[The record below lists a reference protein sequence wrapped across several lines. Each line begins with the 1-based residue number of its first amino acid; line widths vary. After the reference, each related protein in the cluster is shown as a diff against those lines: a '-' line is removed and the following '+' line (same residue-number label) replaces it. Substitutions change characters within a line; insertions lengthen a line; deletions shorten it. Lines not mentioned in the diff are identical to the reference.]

1 MKYSLL
7 LLLAGANAL
16 ALSAGENPVRKI
28 VNLLQKKIEEEGEE
42 QQEMFEKF
50 MCYCDTN
57 SGKLQKSVDDLT
69 ETVPQNE
76 ASVKSKTELKAQI
89 EGELATHKQDRED
102 AQSTVQT
109 STEQRNKDKSAFD
122 SYSAE
127 AKSNIAS
134 IKKAV
139 PAIRKGLGES
149 FLQTPEATL
158 LQRLVLFNKASGN
171 AVLSSFDQEEVSD
184 FLQGKAQ
191 GSSNEIV
198 GILEQMQENME
209 ADLKE
214 AEESEATAL
223 ADFGG
228 LLAAKNKEIASA
240 TSAIEDKTAR
250 VGTLAVDIV
259 NAKND
264 LSDTQDALADDTNF
278 LAELKTT
285 CAEQTKLFD
294 VVKKTRAEE
303 ISAVGAT
310 IKILNDDDALD
321 LFKKTLPSPGE
332 SLLQV
337 RARSSSRA
345 RAKYYLQQAQASA
358 SATTSVDLRLVQ
370 LALKGKKVG
379 FEKIVAMMDNMVTLL
394 GKEQKED
401 EAQKEYCEAEFEK
414 SDDEEKELDRK
425 IKGLDT
431 EIEEGKEAIAALKDG
446 IATLTAGIADLDK
459 SVAEATATRKEEA
472 AEYTTTKSQNSAAV
486 QLLEVAKNQ
495 LNKFYN
501 PTLYKAPPAQE
512 MTEEERMYAASGG
525 TVTTA
530 APGGIAGTGVT
541 AFLDELSFVQ
551 VQAKLNGPPPPP
563 PMAVEAYK
571 KQDSGGPVA
580 LIDRLKNDLK
590 MEMQEDDMEE
600 EQAQKDYEE
609 TMAQS
614 AKKRATDSKTIVEKE
629 QQMAEAEAL
638 LQKAT
643 AAHKSESEELMAL
656 KEYVANLHKECDFLL
671 QNFDARKTAR
681 TNEIEAIKKAK
692 AVLAGAD
699 YSLAQ
704 ASFVQVHEA
713 KRSETPRRTGFLE
726 KQEAQCTAETDEQ
739 HRLALLQSLRTLYK
753 QTNDACVEMCKKMGQ
768 YPKCQCA
775 DFEPPDATPGVVT
788 WDELYMM
795 FDELKDSG
803 REMLKKYSAIVHR

>member
-1 MKYSLL
+1 
-7 LLLAGANAL
+7 
-16 ALSAGENPVRKI
+16 
-28 VNLLQKKIEEEGEE
+28 
-42 QQEMFEKF
+42 
-50 MCYCDTN
+50 
-57 SGKLQKSVDDLT
+57 
-69 ETVPQNE
+69 
-76 ASVKSKTELKAQI
+76 
-89 EGELATHKQDRED
+89 
-102 AQSTVQT
+102 
-109 STEQRNKDKSAFD
+109 
-122 SYSAE
+122 
-127 AKSNIAS
+127 
-134 IKKAV
+134 
-139 PAIRKGLGES
+139 
-149 FLQTPEATL
+149 
-158 LQRLVLFNKASGN
+158 
-171 AVLSSFDQEEVSD
+171 
-184 FLQGKAQ
+184 
-191 GSSNEIV
+191 
-198 GILEQMQENME
+198 
-209 ADLKE
+209 
-214 AEESEATAL
+214 
-223 ADFGG
+223 
-228 LLAAKNKEIASA
+228 
-240 TSAIEDKTAR
+240 
-250 VGTLAVDIV
+250 
-259 NAKND
+259 
-264 LSDTQDALADDTNF
+264 
-278 LAELKTT
+278 
-285 CAEQTKLFD
+285 
-294 VVKKTRAEE
+294 
-303 ISAVGAT
+303 
-310 IKILNDDDALD
+310 
-321 LFKKTLPSPGE
+321 
-332 SLLQV
+332 
-337 RARSSSRA
+337 
-345 RAKYYLQQAQASA
+345 
-358 SATTSVDLRLVQ
+358 
-370 LALKGKKVG
+370 
-379 FEKIVAMMDNMVTLL
+379 MMDNMVTLL

-401 EAQKEYCEAEFEK
+401 EEQKEYCEAEFEK

-431 EIEEGKEAIAALKDG
+431 EIQEGKDG
-446 IATLTAGIADLDK
+446 IAALTQGIADLDK
-459 SVAEATATRKEEA
+459 SVAEATETRKEEA

-512 MTEEERMYAASGG
+512 MTEEERIYAASGG

-590 MEMQEDDMEE
+590 MEMQEDDMEK

-704 ASFVQVHEA
+704 ASFVQVH
-713 KRSETPRRTGFLE
+713 
-726 KQEAQCTAETDEQ
+726 
-739 HRLALLQSLRTLYK
+739 
-753 QTNDACVEMCKKMGQ
+753 
-768 YPKCQCA
+768 
-775 DFEPPDATPGVVT
+775 
-788 WDELYMM
+788 
-795 FDELKDSG
+795 
-803 REMLKKYSAIVHR
+803 

>member
-28 VNLLQKKIEEEGEE
+28 VNLLQNMQKKIEEEGEE

-109 STEQRNKDKSAFD
+109 STEQRNKDKAAFD

-139 PAIRKGLGES
+139 AAIRKGLGES

-264 LSDTQDALADDTNF
+264 LSDTQDALAEDSNF
-278 LAELKTT
+278 LIELKTT
-285 CAEQTKLFD
+285 CAEQAKLYD
-294 VVKKTRAEE
+294 QVKKMRSEE
-303 ISAVGAT
+303 ISAIGAT
-310 IKILNDDDALD
+310 VKILNDDDALD
-321 LFKKTLPSPGE
+321 LFKKTLPSPGD

-337 RARSSSRA
+337 STHSSGRA
-345 RAKYYLQQAQASA
+345 RARLLIKNAAQENARVLGSNSA
-358 SATTSVDLRLVQ
+358 GMAEAQLVQ
-370 LALKGKKVG
+370 LALRGKKVG
-379 FEKIVAMMDNMVTLL
+379 FEKITKMMDDMVVLL
-394 GKEQKED
+394 GKEQD
-401 EAQKEYCEAEFEK
+401 DDDQQKEYCETEFEK
-414 SDDEEKELDRK
+414 SEDEEGALKRK

-431 EIEEGKEAIAALKDG
+431 EISEGKDAISGLKDD
-446 IATLTAGIADLDK
+446 IATLTQGIADLDK
-459 SVAEATATRKEEA
+459 SVQEATETRKEESTKYTETKA
-472 AEYTTTKSQNSAAV
+472 ANNAAV
-486 QLLEVAKNQ
+486 QLLGVAKNQ

-501 PTLYKAPPAQE
+501 PTLYKAPE
-512 MTEEERMYAASGG
+512 RRELTEEERIYVASGG
-525 TVTTA
+525 ADPRDAEEAETA
-530 APGGIAGTGVT
+530 RTSIAGTGVT
-541 AFLDELSFVQ
+541 ALDQLD
-551 VQAKLNGPPPPP
+551 APPPPP

-571 KQDSGGPVA
+571 KQDSAGPVA
-580 LIDRLKNDLK
+580 LIDRLANDLK

-600 EQAQKDYEE
+600 KEAQKDYEE
-609 TMAQS
+609 TMKQS

-629 QQMAEAEAL
+629 QQKAEGEAL
-638 LQKAT
+638 LQKAE
-643 AAHKSESEELMAL
+643 AAHKGESEELYAL
-656 KEYVANLHKECDFLL
+656 QEYVSNLHAQCDFLL
-671 QNFDARKTAR
+671 QNYDKRKTAR

-692 AVLAGAD
+692 AVLAGANF
-699 YSLAQ
+699 
-704 ASFVQVHEA
+704 SFLQV
-713 KRSETPRRTGFLE
+713 SEKKTLGFLQ
-726 KQEAQCTAETDEQ
+726 KQEEQQCPEDEN
-739 HRLALLQSLRTLYK
+739 RRMALFQSLKVLMK
-753 QTNDACVEMCKKMGQ
+753 DANDACESMCRKMGQ
-768 YPKCQCA
+768 YPNCQCP
-775 DFEPPDATPGVVT
+775 DMEPPDLTPGVVT
-788 WDELYMM
+788 WEELYAI
-795 FDELKDSG
+795 FDQLKDSG
-803 REMLKKYSAIVHR
+803 REMLKKYHAQQ

>member
-28 VNLLQKKIEEEGEE
+28 VNLLQNMQKKIEEEGEQ

-89 EGELATHKQDRED
+89 EGELVTHKQDRED

-109 STEQRNKDKSAFD
+109 STEQRNKDKAAFD

-139 PAIRKGLGES
+139 AALRKGLGAS

-214 AEESEATAL
+214 SEESEASAL

-264 LSDTQDALADDTNF
+264 LSDTQDALAEDSNF
-278 LAELKTT
+278 LIELKTT
-285 CAEQTKLFD
+285 CAEQAKLYD
-294 VVKKTRAEE
+294 QIKKMRSEE

-321 LFKKTLPSPGE
+321 LFKKTLPSP
-332 SLLQV
+332 SLIQV
-337 RARSSSRA
+337 TRSSKDIRDQA
-345 RAKYYLQQAQASA
+345 LKVLGAKKDFGFIA
-358 SATTSVDLRLVQ
+358 
-370 LALKGKKVG
+370 LALQGKKVG
-379 FEKIVAMMDNMVTLL
+379 FEKVIKMVDEMVVTL
-394 GKEQKED
+394 GQEQKD
-401 EAQKEYCEAEFEK
+401 DDTQRDWCNKEFDA
-414 SDDEEKELDRK
+414 SDDKEKDLKRSIHGLETQISETADAIETLKGDLAALTQK
-425 IKGLDT
+425 IK
-431 EIEEGKEAIAALKDG
+431 
-446 IATLTAGIADLDK
+446 DLD
-459 SVAEATATRKEEA
+459 SMVAEATDTRKDEHALFVQTSAENNA
-472 AEYTTTKSQNSAAV
+472 AL
-486 QLLEVAKNQ
+486 QLLEVAKNR

-501 PTLYKAPPAQE
+501 PAVYKAPPKRE
-512 MTEEERMYAASGG
+512 LTEEERLYVASGG
-525 TVTTA
+525 VLTTP
-530 APGGIAGTGVT
+530 APGGIAGTGIAVFSQMKVRAT
-541 AFLDELSFVQ
+541 MKDAPE
-551 VQAKLNGPPPPP
+551 PPPET
-563 PMAVEAYK
+563 VDAYQK
-571 KQDSGGPVA
+571 SDSSGPLA
-580 LIDRLKNDLK
+580 LIDRLKNDLAK
-590 MEMQEDDMEE
+590 DQQAIEMEE
-600 EQAQKDYEE
+600 KTAQKDYEE
-609 TMAQS
+609 LRADSAATRAQ
-614 AKKRATDSKTIVEKE
+614 DSTTITET
-629 QQMAEAEAL
+629 EA
-638 LQKAT
+638 QKAGLEGDLE
-643 AAHKSESEELMAL
+643 AAKEAKANANTELSGTQ
-656 KEYVANLHKECDFLL
+656 EYIAQLHGSCDFLL
-671 QNFDARKTAR
+671 QNYDLRKEARANEVDAL
-681 TNEIEAIKKAK
+681 KKAK
-692 AVLAGAD
+692 AVLSGAD
-699 YSLAQ
+699 YS
-704 ASFVQVHEA
+704 
-713 KRSETPRRTGFLE
+713 FL
-726 KQEAQCTAETDEQ
+726 Q
-739 HRLALLQSLRTLYK
+739 HAYGK
-753 QTNDACVEMCKKMGQ
+753 
-768 YPKCQCA
+768 
-775 DFEPPDATPGVVT
+775 
-788 WDELYMM
+788 
-795 FDELKDSG
+795 
-803 REMLKKYSAIVHR
+803 